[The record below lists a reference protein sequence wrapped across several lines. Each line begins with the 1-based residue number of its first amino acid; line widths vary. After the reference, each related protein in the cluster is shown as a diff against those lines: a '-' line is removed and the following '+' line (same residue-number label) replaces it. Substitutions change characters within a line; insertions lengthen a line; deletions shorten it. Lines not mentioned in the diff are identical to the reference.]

1 MNDCSTEYLLNGYRI
16 RVNHAWDTPEFLQK
30 LQNLSPENLQNAK
43 ILHDGRHRVYR
54 AKMSCGDTPCD
65 VVVKTFG
72 RQAVWRDYIAKRGK
86 GSKAY
91 RAFKTAALLQEKS
104 VGTPAPIAVVE
115 RWNENRLVESHFI
128 CEYVPGLSDFRVEL
142 DTILHKT
149 RDCTQLMDLIE
160 PVAKAVRKL
169 HDAGVIH
176 RDLGNQNIGL
186 SKNSDGSWKVWFI
199 DLNRARIFPKLTDK
213 LRGKD
218 LARLD
223 IPSAFFS
230 EFLNIYGASQACR
243 KEQEKALARFEL
255 HTKLRPFRH
264 PIREYRLRKQDGGRL
279 FFSASAQREFRRNIW
294 IWDERSAQTV
304 PAFNSK
310 DRRRMRTPSNI
321 FSALREWLK
330 HGYAIQ
336 KKFKALQDQ
345 SFAEKVPFEN
355 TIGMAL
361 DPNPETWTAQLN
373 WLNELQGAQKI
384 PVLLRVYHHK
394 GEAHWCW
401 VIEQAKELHAA
412 GHIIAFA
419 LVQDRNAIL
428 KPASWKKMCDLVFSN
443 THSFADVYEIGHV
456 TNRGKWG
463 VWDFREY
470 QALIAPALEA
480 QKRFPKIKL
489 SGPACID
496 FDLHSLPALLGEI
509 PPGTFDA
516 LSQHLYVDR
525 RGAPENKQGKFDTV
539 DKCALHR
546 AFARVYG
553 FREEKI
559 IVSEVNWPVV
569 GTGHWSPVGSPYTLN
584 GPWATPPSATEEDY
598 AKFMCRYLLLA
609 IASGH
614 VSRVYWWR
622 LAARGY
628 GLIDDTGT
636 PEEWRA
642 RPAFFALKDL
652 LATLAGTRFE
662 RRLTDVPEGSF
673 ALEFSRADG
682 SRFTLRWTL
691 DSLPEI
697 I

>member
-1 MNDCSTEYLLNGYRI
+1 MSSLITEYLLNGFRI
-16 RVNHAWDTPEFLQK
+16 RVNRDWDTPEFLQK
-30 LQNLSPENLQNAK
+30 LQNLSPENLQDVK
-43 ILHDGRHRVYR
+43 MLQDGRHRVYR
-54 AKMSCGDTPCD
+54 AKMLRGNTPCD

-72 RQAVWRDYIAKRGK
+72 RQAAWRDYVAKRGK
-86 GSKAY
+86 GSKAS
-91 RAFKTAALLQEKS
+91 RAFETACRLQEKG

-115 RWNENRLVESHFI
+115 RWNENRLAESHFI
-128 CEYVPGLSDFRVEL
+128 CEFVPGLSDFRVEL

-149 RDCTQLMDLIE
+149 RDCTQLMELIE

-186 SKNSDGSWKVWFI
+186 SKNPDGSWKVWFI
-199 DLNRARIFPKLTDK
+199 DLNRARLFPKLTDK

-223 IPSAFFS
+223 IPSALFS
-230 EFLNIYGASQACR
+230 EFLAIYGASQVCR
-243 KEQEKALARFEL
+243 KEQQKALARFEL
-255 HTKLRPFRH
+255 HSRLRPFRH
-264 PIREYRLRKQDGGRL
+264 PIREYRLRKQDGGRM

-294 IWDERSAQTV
+294 IWDERSAQAI

-310 DRRRMRTPSNI
+310 DRRSMRTPANI
-321 FSALREWLK
+321 LSALWEWLK
-330 HGYAIQ
+330 NGYAIQ
-336 KKFKALQDQ
+336 KNFKALQTQ

-361 DPNPETWTAQLN
+361 DPNPETWVAQLN
-373 WLNELQGAQKI
+373 WLNELQGNQKI

-394 GEAHWCW
+394 GEAHWSW
-401 VIEQAKELHAA
+401 VVEQAKNLHAA

-428 KPASWKKMCDLVFSN
+428 KPTSWKKMCDLIFDN

-470 QALIAPALEA
+470 RTLIAPALEA

-509 PPGTFDA
+509 PTGTFAA

-584 GPWATPPSATEEDY
+584 GPWATPPSATEDDY
-598 AKFMCRYLLLA
+598 AKFMCRYFLLA

-636 PEEWRA
+636 PEKWRA

-652 LATLAGTRFE
+652 LATLAGTCFE
-662 RRLTDVPEGSF
+662 RRITDVPEGSF

-682 SRFTLRWTL
+682 SSFTLRWTL
-691 DSLPEI
+691 DSLPKI
-697 I
+697 V